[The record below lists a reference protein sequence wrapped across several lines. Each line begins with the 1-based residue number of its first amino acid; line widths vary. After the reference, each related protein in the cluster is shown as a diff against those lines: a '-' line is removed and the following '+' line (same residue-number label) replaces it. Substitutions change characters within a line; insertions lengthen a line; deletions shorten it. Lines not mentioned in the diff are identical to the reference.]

1 MAEAYIIRS
10 VHQTPGEYAK
20 NTRPRKIAD
29 IFHHITSPRNPEKA
43 TSARRTMARL
53 LRIVM
58 NFYRKNN
65 RKSSVLQESAAKAIK
80 RRLRRGDEAT
90 DPASATR
97 SWQPS
102 CANHER
108 IRRSPDWRWRLCIAV
123 REIFPCATKNSPL
136 AASGGSPIC
145 SVFKLA
151 NGVLNLQLSIS
162 MMRGGLMNKVLLG

>member
-53 LRIVM
+53 LRNVM

-80 RRLRRGDEAT
+80 RRSRWDIKPLIPSQRRVVGGL
-90 DPASATR
+90 
-97 SWQPS
+97 
-102 CANHER
+102 HER
-108 IRRSPDWRWRLCIAV
+108 ISVCASQSGRFSRVRQRIRRLPHLAV
-123 REIFPCATKNSPL
+123 LPF
-136 AASGGSPIC
+136 C
-145 SVFKLA
+145 SVSSLRT
-151 NGVLNLQLSIS
+151 VYLIYSL
-162 MMRGGLMNKVLLG
+162 V